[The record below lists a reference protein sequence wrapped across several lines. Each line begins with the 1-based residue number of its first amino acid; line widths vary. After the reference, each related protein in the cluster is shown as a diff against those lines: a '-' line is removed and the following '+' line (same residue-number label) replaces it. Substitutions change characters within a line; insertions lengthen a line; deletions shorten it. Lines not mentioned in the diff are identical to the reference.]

1 MTQAAPLIATKLHVP
16 RVRARRVARPH
27 LISRLNAERPFI
39 LISAPPG
46 FGKTT
51 LLAEWLA
58 QTDRAVCW
66 LSLDEHDNDPARFL
80 HYLIGALRK
89 ADESIGATTYPLLG
103 SPELPPADVIMAPLL
118 NDLAALTKPALLVLD
133 DYHVIADMRVH
144 QLIVQ
149 LVEFLPDALQIAI
162 ATRVD
167 PPLPLPR
174 LRVRGQLTEVRS
186 ADLRFTAEQAAAFL
200 NEVMGLALTPDLI
213 DALEAR
219 TEGWIAGLQLA
230 ALSLQ
235 EADDAQAFMQ
245 AFEGNDRHVM
255 DYLADEVLSRQS
267 ETVRRFLLHTSLLD
281 RLCGP
286 VCDAVLADDAGD
298 SAAMLEQLDRANLFI
313 VPLDNRREW
322 YRYHHLFGSL
332 LRHRLT
338 REHAA
343 LVPQLHRRAAQWFG
357 AQDLIEEAINHAL
370 AARDYALTAE
380 LLDNAGERLRLQSTI
395 SLPTL
400 LGWLQALPLD
410 ILRQRP
416 NLHFFIARNLSILG
430 RIEDAQRVLDEVAET
445 LTHRDPNDALTR
457 RVAGLVAL
465 DRSYAAVLRGDA
477 AAVIDYAQH
486 ALDVMPDTPT
496 FDRTNVYV
504 RLGVGYGMAGRLAD
518 SLHAYEQARAVGLAS
533 STPAAALMP
542 LPNMVML
549 YMLLGQLRH
558 AHEAAQ
564 QGLQLGQSQPALAGT
579 LGIIHNRLSELYYE
593 QNDLAQAQTYLERG
607 LELFSAR
614 GEVDNYGLWRSW
626 LAYIRQAR
634 GDRAGAQQAQQQAR
648 QIVDKFTPG
657 GDFYDSAQGYQAWF
671 DLRWGNP
678 DRALDWARGHLH
690 TRSHPVDYND
700 SFAATILLDTGEA
713 QLAADFLTTVI
724 EEAAASHNHGDL
736 IKALARRA
744 LAWRALRQPDRAFA
758 DLQRAIE
765 LAAPEGYVRSI
776 IDAGESIRVLMADF
790 RLWIEKQSIEREA
803 KQRVINHT
811 DRLIAALAAAL
822 APAAFVAVAPIS
834 NQQSTISNLVEPL
847 SDRELDV
854 LRLLAEGL
862 TNQEIGQKLYI
873 SLPTVKTHTSNI
885 YGKLSV
891 NSRRDAL
898 LRARALGLLPT

>member
-1 MTQAAPLIATKLHVP
+1 MTQTAPLIATKLHVP
-16 RVRARRVARPH
+16 RVRTRRVARPQ
-27 LISRLNAERPFI
+27 LIQRLNAGLPFI

-51 LLAEWLA
+51 LLAEWLS
-58 QTDRAVCW
+58 QTERTVCW

-80 HYLIGALRK
+80 HYLIGALRTT
-89 ADESIGATTYPLLG
+89 DESIGATTYALLG
-103 SPELPPADVIMAPLL
+103 SPELPPAETVMAPLL

-133 DYHVIADMRVH
+133 DYHVISDMRVH
-144 QLIVQ
+144 QLVVQ
-149 LVEFLPDALQIAI
+149 LVEFLPESLQIAI
-162 ATRVD
+162 ASRID

-174 LRVRGQLTEVRS
+174 LRVRGQLIEVRS

-200 NEVMGLALTPDLI
+200 NDVMGLALTPDVI
-213 DALEAR
+213 DTLEAR

-245 AFEGNDRHVM
+245 AFAGNDRHIM

-267 ETVRRFLLHTSLLD
+267 EAVRRFLLHTSLLD

-286 VCDAVLADDAGD
+286 VCDAFLADDATN
-298 SAAMLEQLDRANLFI
+298 SAAMLEQLERANLFI

-338 REHAA
+338 REQAA
-343 LVPQLHRRAAQWFG
+343 LVPDLHRRAAQWFG
-357 AQDLIEEAINHAL
+357 QQGLIEEAINHAL
-370 AARDYALTAE
+370 AARDYALTGQ
-380 LLDNAGERLRLQSTI
+380 LLDDAGERLRLQTTI
-395 SLPTL
+395 SLHTL
-400 LGWLQALPLD
+400 LGWLQALPLE

-416 NLHFFIARNLSILG
+416 NLHFFIARNLSMLG
-430 RIEDAQRVLDEVAET
+430 RIEDAQRVLDEVEDT
-445 LTHRDPNDALTR
+445 LRQRDAHDPLTR

-465 DRSYAAVLRGDA
+465 DRSYAAVMRGDA
-477 AAVIDYAQH
+477 TAVIEFAQR
-486 ALDVMPDTPT
+486 ALAVMPDAPT

-504 RLGVGYGMAGRLAD
+504 RLGVGYGMAGRLAE
-518 SLHAYEQARAVGLAS
+518 SLQAYEQARAVGIAS
-533 STPAAALMP
+533 GTPAAALMP

-549 YMLLGQLRH
+549 YMMLGQLRH

-564 QGLQLGQSQPALAGT
+564 QGVQLGQSHPALAGT
-579 LGIIHNRLSELYYE
+579 LGIIHNRLSELHYE
-593 QNDLAQAQTYLERG
+593 QNDLAQAQADLERG
-607 LELFSAR
+607 LELFSRR

-626 LAYIRQAR
+626 LAYIREAR
-634 GDRAGAQQAQQQAR
+634 GDRPGAQQAQQQAR
-648 QIVDKFTPG
+648 QLVDKFTPG

-671 DLRWGNP
+671 DLRWGQR
-678 DRALDWARGHLH
+678 DRAMAWAHSHLR

-700 SFAATILLDTGEA
+700 SFAASILLEGNEP
-713 QLAADFLTTVI
+713 QLAADFLTKVI
-724 EEAAASHNHGDL
+724 DEATASHNQGDL

-744 LAWRALRQPDRAFA
+744 LAWCALRQPDRAFA
-758 DLQRAIE
+758 DLQRAID

-776 IDAGESIRVLMADF
+776 LDAGEALRLLLADF
-790 RLWIEKQSIEREA
+790 RMWLEKQALSAEDKHHRA
-803 KQRVINHT
+803 SYT
-811 DRLIAALAAAL
+811 DRLLSALT
-822 APAAFVAVAPIS
+822 PNVVAPI
-834 NQQSTISNLVEPL
+834 QHQPPAQPLVEPL

-873 SLPTVKTHTSNI
+873 SLPTVKTHTANI
-885 YGKLSV
+885 YGKLNV
-891 NSRRDAL
+891 NARKDAV
-898 LRARALGLLPT
+898 LRARALGLLPA